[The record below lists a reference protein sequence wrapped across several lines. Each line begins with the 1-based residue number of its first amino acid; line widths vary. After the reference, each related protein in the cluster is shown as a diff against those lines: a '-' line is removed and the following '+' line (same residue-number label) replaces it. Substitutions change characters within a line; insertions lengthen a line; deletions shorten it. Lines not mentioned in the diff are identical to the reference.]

1 MMTSDEIKAAT
12 ERLERLCEE
21 KAYLA
26 QDVMRALIGKD
37 YPDQY
42 DSIGMLKALLRQADP
57 DTHIKLPKDADGITL
72 HVGDSVYA
80 RRKDATHGH
89 YYYFNGMV
97 ESIEFEK
104 DETYVYVTAEDED
117 GDQFNTRELHHGSHT
132 PTSGQIVENLVGE
145 AFNLGA
151 DKGRANEKYSSTA
164 WEARKE
170 LVKRFTEQL
179 KPLLS
184 DDAE

>member
-1 MMTSDEIKAAT
+1 MSRDEYTLDDARNYGFELLELYKLWHWNSCLPLAAQHDEIEQRVNSINNEVE
-12 ERLERLCEE
+12 ERF
-21 KAYLA
+21 
-26 QDVMRALIGKD
+26 M
-37 YPDQY
+37 P
-42 DSIGMLKALLRQADP
+42 
-57 DTHIKLPKDADGITL
+57 LPVDADGVLI
-72 HVGDSVYA
+72 HVGDKVYA

-117 GDQFNTRELHHGSHT
+117 GDQFNTCELHHGSHI
-132 PTSGQIVENLVGE
+132 PTSGQIVEDLVGE

-151 DKGRANEKYSSTA
+151 DKERANEKYSNAA

-184 DDAE
+184 NDAE